1 MAAMPW
7 TQRDVS
13 WLQFNERVLAQAMR
27 ADRPLLERCRFLGIT
42 AENLDEFIAVRLAK
56 RRSKPDTAEKRR
68 IDLVL
73 QRSVETFVWR
83 QQACWE
89 QLKEQLAAVG
99 IRLLSEK
106 QWDIRQRQATAEIF
120 QTRIMPL
127 LTPFTVDAAHPF
139 PYLASGQLAIALLQ
153 PHKPEMVVLPLPVSL
168 PRLFSLPCDN
178 GRAFVLLEDV
188 VQRFLF
194 ARFPEE
200 PGRQMTVFRLLRSA
214 AETLLPGA
222 DDLCRA
228 TRELLSR
235 RRSGS
240 VIRLETTADKG
251 LLHTLLL
258 GYAKTDP
265 SNGTAACPR
274 LDLRFCRQLADRL
287 PLPALRWPAWRCAP
301 AEDFWGEAD
310 PFAAIRRRDRL
321 AFHPFED
328 FDCILRFLQQAAA
341 DPAVRLIEQ
350 TLYRVSEPSSVVDAL
365 CCAAKSGKT
374 VVVLVELQARFDEA
388 HNLQVVKRLLHSG
401 CQVVYGTAGRKTHA
415 KLLLVVRREGE
426 ILRRY
431 AHIGT
436 GNYNEVTAQQYTDI
450 GLFTAREGYTADMA
464 AVFAHLTG
472 SSHLPPLRSLV
483 AAPMGLREFLYQRI
497 ADEIAYAQ
505 QGRACG
511 IFAKVNA
518 LTDRPLIARL
528 YAASA
533 AGVPITLVVRGACCL
548 RAGVPGLSSTIRVYS
563 LIGRL
568 LEHSRIFRFG
578 GPERARY
585 YIGSADWM
593 SRNLDR
599 RVEVLT
605 PVEEKHAVMR
615 LERYINRMLSDTV
628 NRWEMQ
634 PDGHYARVAPDG
646 KNVDSQ
652 CENRIPDD
660 LKNEFSILIDNN
672 IKC

>member
-214 AETLLPGA
+214 AETLLRVRTICAVRPGNCFHA
-222 DDLCRA
+222 GAAVRSYGWRQPQTKDCCIRFCSVMQKQIRQMEPPLVPGWICVSAVSLLTACRCQPFA
-228 TRELLSR
+228 GRHGAVHRQRISGEKRTRSLPY
-235 RRSGS
+235 GG
-240 VIRLETTADKG
+240 VIAWPFIRLKILTA
-251 LLHTLLL
+251 
-258 GYAKTDP
+258 
-265 SNGTAACPR
+265 SFVFCSR
-274 LDLRFCRQLADRL
+274 LQ
-287 PLPALRWPAWRCAP
+287 
-301 AEDFWGEAD
+301 
-310 PFAAIRRRDRL
+310 
-321 AFHPFED
+321 
-328 FDCILRFLQQAAA
+328 
-341 DPAVRLIEQ
+341 
-350 TLYRVSEPSSVVDAL
+350 
-365 CCAAKSGKT
+365 
-374 VVVLVELQARFDEA
+374 
-388 HNLQVVKRLLHSG
+388 
-401 CQVVYGTAGRKTHA
+401 
-415 KLLLVVRREGE
+415 
-426 ILRRY
+426 
-431 AHIGT
+431 
-436 GNYNEVTAQQYTDI
+436 
-450 GLFTAREGYTADMA
+450 
-464 AVFAHLTG
+464 
-472 SSHLPPLRSLV
+472 
-483 AAPMGLREFLYQRI
+483 
-497 ADEIAYAQ
+497 
-505 QGRACG
+505 
-511 IFAKVNA
+511 
-518 LTDRPLIARL
+518 
-528 YAASA
+528 
-533 AGVPITLVVRGACCL
+533 PI
-548 RAGVPGLSSTIRVYS
+548 P
-563 LIGRL
+563 
-568 LEHSRIFRFG
+568 RFG
-578 GPERARY
+578 
-585 YIGSADWM
+585 
-593 SRNLDR
+593 
-599 RVEVLT
+599 
-605 PVEEKHAVMR
+605 
-615 LERYINRMLSDTV
+615 
-628 NRWEMQ
+628 
-634 PDGHYARVAPDG
+634 
-646 KNVDSQ
+646 
-652 CENRIPDD
+652 
-660 LKNEFSILIDNN
+660 
-672 IKC
+672 

>member
-1 MAAMPW
+1 MAA
-7 TQRDVS
+7 
-13 WLQFNERVLAQAMR
+13 
-27 ADRPLLERCRFLGIT
+27 G
-42 AENLDEFIAVRLAK
+42 
-56 RRSKPDTAEKRR
+56 
-68 IDLVL
+68 
-73 QRSVETFVWR
+73 
-83 QQACWE
+83 
-89 QLKEQLAAVG
+89 
-99 IRLLSEK
+99 
-106 QWDIRQRQATAEIF
+106 
-120 QTRIMPL
+120 
-127 LTPFTVDAAHPF
+127 
-139 PYLASGQLAIALLQ
+139 
-153 PHKPEMVVLPLPVSL
+153 
-168 PRLFSLPCDN
+168 
-178 GRAFVLLEDV
+178 
-188 VQRFLF
+188 
-194 ARFPEE
+194 
-200 PGRQMTVFRLLRSA
+200 
-214 AETLLPGA
+214 
-222 DDLCRA
+222 
-228 TRELLSR
+228 
-235 RRSGS
+235 
-240 VIRLETTADKG
+240 
-251 LLHTLLL
+251 
-258 GYAKTDP
+258 
-265 SNGTAACPR
+265 
-274 LDLRFCRQLADRL
+274 
-287 PLPALRWPAWRCAP
+287 
-301 AEDFWGEAD
+301 
-310 PFAAIRRRDRL
+310 
-321 AFHPFED
+321 
-328 FDCILRFLQQAAA
+328 
-341 DPAVRLIEQ
+341 
-350 TLYRVSEPSSVVDAL
+350 
-365 CCAAKSGKT
+365 
-374 VVVLVELQARFDEA
+374 
-388 HNLQVVKRLLHSG
+388 
-401 CQVVYGTAGRKTHA
+401 
-415 KLLLVVRREGE
+415 
-426 ILRRY
+426 
-431 AHIGT
+431 
-436 GNYNEVTAQQYTDI
+436 
-450 GLFTAREGYTADMA
+450 
-464 AVFAHLTG
+464 FAHLTG